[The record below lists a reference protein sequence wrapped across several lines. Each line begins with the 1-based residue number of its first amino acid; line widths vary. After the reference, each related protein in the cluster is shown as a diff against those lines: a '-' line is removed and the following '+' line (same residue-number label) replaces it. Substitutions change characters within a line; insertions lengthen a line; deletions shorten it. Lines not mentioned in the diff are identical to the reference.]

1 MKNSFLFFSLM
12 CASSIVAQQKTIDHP
27 DYEYAKNYVFDR
39 IIFTDTATIAEITV
53 SNLPNYWVS
62 IDSNS
67 YLKDSNGDKVFRLK
81 RADNYELNK
90 QVFMPESGERKATLY
105 FEPVL
110 PEVDRVDFLEPQ
122 SNPQDATLGISLKQ
136 SATEQF
142 PLEMCG
148 IWTSNNGESLQI
160 FPKGFF
166 NNGIVEQASIKKS
179 GKNEYSVVL
188 NDGTKHTISLREDK
202 KGVKTL
208 RYDNTTYS
216 PALTAT
222 NNSNHTNWTFAPEQ
236 YADKA
241 ITPGKA
247 IVKGYIDHYTPRLGY
262 STLTFRFEDQITRD
276 EKNILVDIA
285 PDGSFEA
292 ELPIFSPYW
301 SFVSGINK
309 GIYLAPFD
317 TVFFYSDLATPHKNK
332 NTLVVLGSEDAVAI
346 NTLQPTIAQKFN
358 LPNGMDIY
366 NATKEGL
373 PATLEMKQTLLNKAN
388 EYAEQSNSIL
398 AQYNLSDY
406 AKNQLISD
414 FQTYIF
420 KELLELSSYYNNKKY
435 LNKQDSLG
443 NYYSETNPDFIPLPA
458 DFYDFYPTFY
468 TTVLNNPLFC
478 TTSSSW
484 VPINR
489 FEFAPNMY
497 QPKMWKHENYQNLSE
512 KDSIL
517 LRNKQAADIAAF
529 VDSIVIRQHDY
540 KIDTCYMSD
549 YAIARTLKYTI
560 LDILK
565 DYDLD
570 FKLNVLSTYAPI
582 IKSNH
587 VRSQIS
593 NYLIKEIVPNS
604 GPKTTLHQELL
615 AGKKEEE
622 AFANLIKP
630 YEGNVLM
637 IDFWNLGCGP
647 CRAGMLKDRDMV
659 ERLKDKKIKFLYVTC
674 DVDSPIE
681 HTEKFLND
689 NNIKGEQIRISKDDW
704 SRISS
709 KLSISGIPHQTLVDK
724 NGEILMNN
732 HKGIEVNEP
741 VLLQLE
747 QQ

>member
-1 MKNSFLFFSLM
+1 MKNHFLLISLL
-12 CASSIVAQQKTIDHP
+12 CTSSIVAQQKTIDNP
-27 DYEYAKNYVFDR
+27 DYQYAKNYVFDR

-90 QVFMPESGERKATLY
+90 EVFMPESGERKATLY

-122 SNPQDATLGISLKQ
+122 SKPQDATLGISLKQ
-136 SATEQF
+136 AATEQF
-142 PLEMCG
+142 PPAICG
-148 IWTSNNGESLQI
+148 VWTSDNGRSLQI

-179 GKNEYSVVL
+179 GKNEYSIVL
-188 NDGTKHTISLREDK
+188 NDGTKHTISLQEDK

-208 RYDNTTYS
+208 RYDNATYS

-222 NNSNHTNWTFAPEQ
+222 NNSNNTNWTFAPEQ

-262 STLTFRFEDQITRD
+262 SALTFRFEDQITRD

-301 SFVSGINK
+301 SFVSGINE

-317 TVFFYSDLATPHKNK
+317 TVFFYTDLATPHKNK

-346 NTLQPTIAQKFN
+346 NTLQPIIAQKFN

-366 NATKEGL
+366 NAANEGL
-373 PATLEMKQTLLNKAN
+373 PATLQMKQTFLEKAR
-388 EYAEQSNSIL
+388 EYTEQSNSIL
-398 AQYNLSDY
+398 TQYNLSDY

-414 FQTYIF
+414 FQTCIF
-420 KELLELSSYYNNKKY
+420 RELLELSSYYNNKKY
-435 LNKQDSLG
+435 LNKRDSLG
-443 NYYSETNPDFIPLPA
+443 NYYSEINPDFVPLPG
-458 DFYDFYPTFY
+458 DFYNFYPTFY
-468 TTVLNNPLFC
+468 TSVLNNPLFC

-489 FEFAPNMY
+489 FEFTPTMH
-497 QPKMWKHENYQNLSE
+497 QPMTWSHENYKNISE

-517 LRNKQAADIAAF
+517 LRNKEASIISEFADSTLSRLNKAGIGL
-529 VDSIVIRQHDY
+529 
-540 KIDTCYMSD
+540 CYMSD
-549 YAIARTLKYTI
+549 YAIARSLKCNI
-560 LDILK
+560 LDFFK
-565 DYDLD
+565 DKDLD
-570 FKLNVLSTYAPI
+570 FKLSVLSTYAPI

-587 VRSQIS
+587 VRSYIS

-604 GPKTTLHQELL
+604 GPKTTLHQQLL
-615 AGKKEEE
+615 AGTKEEE

-630 YEGNVLM
+630 YEGNILM

-704 SRISS
+704 NRLSA
-709 KLSISGIPHQTLVDK
+709 KLNISGIPHQTLVDK
-724 NGEILMNN
+724 KGEILMNN

>member
-1 MKNSFLFFSLM
+1 
-12 CASSIVAQQKTIDHP
+12 
-27 DYEYAKNYVFDR
+27 
-39 IIFTDTATIAEITV
+39 
-53 SNLPNYWVS
+53 
-62 IDSNS
+62 
-67 YLKDSNGDKVFRLK
+67 
-81 RADNYELNK
+81 
-90 QVFMPESGERKATLY
+90 
-105 FEPVL
+105 
-110 PEVDRVDFLEPQ
+110 
-122 SNPQDATLGISLKQ
+122 
-136 SATEQF
+136 
-142 PLEMCG
+142 
-148 IWTSNNGESLQI
+148 
-160 FPKGFF
+160 
-166 NNGIVEQASIKKS
+166 
-179 GKNEYSVVL
+179 
-188 NDGTKHTISLREDK
+188 
-202 KGVKTL
+202 
-208 RYDNTTYS
+208 
-216 PALTAT
+216 
-222 NNSNHTNWTFAPEQ
+222 
-236 YADKA
+236 
-241 ITPGKA
+241 
-247 IVKGYIDHYTPRLGY
+247 
-262 STLTFRFEDQITRD
+262 
-276 EKNILVDIA
+276 
-285 PDGSFEA
+285 
-292 ELPIFSPYW
+292 
-301 SFVSGINK
+301 
-309 GIYLAPFD
+309 
-317 TVFFYSDLATPHKNK
+317 
-332 NTLVVLGSEDAVAI
+332 
-346 NTLQPTIAQKFN
+346 
-358 LPNGMDIY
+358 
-366 NATKEGL
+366 
-373 PATLEMKQTLLNKAN
+373 
-388 EYAEQSNSIL
+388 
-398 AQYNLSDY
+398 
-406 AKNQLISD
+406 
-414 FQTYIF
+414 
-420 KELLELSSYYNNKKY
+420 
-435 LNKQDSLG
+435 
-443 NYYSETNPDFIPLPA
+443 
-458 DFYDFYPTFY
+458 
-468 TTVLNNPLFC
+468 
-478 TTSSSW
+478 
-484 VPINR
+484 
-489 FEFAPNMY
+489 
-497 QPKMWKHENYQNLSE
+497 KHENYQNLSE